1 MSSTGFQPVCVL
13 YQGNNSPFDG
23 TCQLVCRHQIQE
35 EEFNQGDVV
44 QVSNLPAGGN
54 DGNQDSSEARQAI
67 IMGREMVSSLVGTL
81 FGTTVK
87 KKSNKRPHSEV
98 DEASHT
104 NEENDTLLHEILATV
119 KDIRSE
125 VVKQG
130 LELANIK
137 KHQKQLDAKMTLLT
151 NSIPSNSGWEEFAES
166 STLVPAKAVG
176 KGEAA
181 ATAPSEVQGEM
192 VETENGE
199 IVTVKAEPC
208 WSDSSD
214 ENMDGESSTCEVS
227 RVSEIASGDEEGVS
241 SAKYTS
247 FAAPMSNQS
256 YLTDALAHATQ
267 NKTIELGTP
276 HFKVVMTVSEFEDI
290 VYKANN
296 ASSFAYRLA
305 NKCFTVKE
313 MIEGNTRGGGMRS
326 NGRIF
331 KQLNPDAID
340 MIIAEV
346 KKIFPNSASDRV
358 LTRCVKNAINE
369 RCRNVRKKLNRTM
382 LVNPNVSSELWE

>member
-1 MSSTGFQPVCVL
+1 
-13 YQGNNSPFDG
+13 
-23 TCQLVCRHQIQE
+23 
-35 EEFNQGDVV
+35 
-44 QVSNLPAGGN
+44 
-54 DGNQDSSEARQAI
+54 
-67 IMGREMVSSLVGTL
+67 MGRDMVSSLVGTL
-81 FGTTVK
+81 FGATIK

-98 DEASHT
+98 DEAGHT
-104 NEENDTLLHEILATV
+104 NEENETLLQEILAAV
-119 KDIRSE
+119 KDIKSE
-125 VVKQG
+125 VAKQG

-137 KHQKQLDAKMTLLT
+137 KHQKLLDATMTLLT
-151 NSIPSNSGWEEFAES
+151 NSFPGNSGWEEFAES
-166 STLVPAKAVG
+166 AMLVPTKVVG
-176 KGEAA
+176 KGTNSSSSEAA
-181 ATAPSEVQGEM
+181 ATVLSEGQGEL

-208 WSDSSD
+208 WSDLSD

-241 SAKYTS
+241 SAKHAS
-247 FAAPMSNQS
+247 FAAPLSNHQS
-256 YLTDALAHATQ
+256 YLTDTLARATQ

-276 HFKVVMTVSEFEDI
+276 HYKVVMTVSEFEDI

-358 LTRCVKNAINE
+358 LARCVKNAINE

-382 LVNPNVSSELWE
+382 LVNPGVSSELWE